1 MAVGAAELRLIP
13 EMRRNSDSEMR
24 ISAPEMSPEMRRASS
39 SLSWF
44 GYHSSVAAQAGGQAR
59 RSAQAEAVEEA
70 AAVEEEEEKGAAE
83 AAHEGV
89 QGAHSSVPSYV
100 SG

>member
-1 MAVGAAELRLIP
+1 MAVGAAELRLVP
-13 EMRRNSDSEMR
+13 GD
-24 ISAPEMSPEMRRASS
+24 
-39 SLSWF
+39 
-44 GYHSSVAAQAGGQAR
+44 AAQLRLGDAHLRTGDVSGDAPCELFALLGWIITRQWRLRQAR
-59 RSAQAEAVEEA
+59 RSAQAQAEAVEEA